1 MKTKLNCITEMV
13 KRGKELKV
21 NNVMYLLGDVKNLT
35 ECFSELKRGK
45 APGVDEMTVEEYEKN
60 LLPNL
65 EALIA
70 RMKKWQYRPQ
80 PVRRVY
86 IEKANGKL
94 RPLGIPAVE
103 DKVLQQGMKTILGAV
118 YEPEFLECSYGFRAG
133 KNCHQALGAVNKM
146 IMGEGVNFII
156 DADIKGFF
164 DAVDQQW
171 LIKFVG
177 HRVSDKSLLRLLMR
191 MLKSGV
197 MEEGKVSAT
206 ETGTPQGGIVSP
218 LLANIYL
225 HYVLDLWMNRVASKG
240 ARGYVGLV
248 RYADDFVIGVEHEDD
263 AVKIL
268 NLLRE
273 RFEKFGL
280 ELSEEKTKIIQFGRK
295 AKERETF
302 NFLGF
307 THFNDKTLNGG
318 YKVGRKT
325 DRTRFTR
332 SVKSLNV
339 WLMDIR
345 NMFPAREWWKTLAA
359 KLRGHFQYYGVS
371 GNMRWLKKFNHY
383 ALILTKK
390 WLNRRSQKKS
400 MNWEEMW
407 RYVKRH
413 PLPTPRI
420 HHNFYTGFCYDHAK

>member
-1 MKTKLNCITEMV
+1 MKTKLNRITEMV
-13 KRGKELKV
+13 KRDKDVKV
-21 NNVMYLLGDVKNLT
+21 NNVMYLLGEVKNLV
-35 ECFSELKRGK
+35 ECFHELKRDK
-45 APGVDEMTVEEYEKN
+45 APGVDGVTTKGYEGN
-60 LLPNL
+60 LVSNL

-80 PVRRVY
+80 PVRRTY
-86 IEKANGKL
+86 IEKANGTQ

-103 DKVLQQGMKTILGAV
+103 DKVLQQGMRKILEAV
-118 YEPEFLECSYGFRAG
+118 YEPEFLECSYGFRVG
-133 KNCHQALGAVNKM
+133 RNSHQALNAVNEM
-146 IMGEGVNFII
+146 IMRERVNYII

-164 DAVDQQW
+164 DTVDQQW

-177 HRVSDKSLLRLLMR
+177 HRISDKSLLRLLVR

-197 MEEGKVSAT
+197 MEEGKVIASD
-206 ETGTPQGGIVSP
+206 TGTPQGGIVSP

-225 HYVLDLWMNRVASKG
+225 HFVLDLWVNRAVTKST
-240 ARGYVGLV
+240 RGYVGMV

-263 AVKIL
+263 AGMIL
-268 NLLRE
+268 NALRE
-273 RFEKFGL
+273 RFKKFGL
-280 ELSEEKTKIIQFGRK
+280 ELSEEKTKIIRFGRN
-295 AKERETF
+295 AHERETF

-307 THFNDKTLNGG
+307 THFNDKTRRGE

-332 SVKSLNV
+332 ALKRLNN

-345 NMFPAREWWKTLAA
+345 NMIPAREWWKTLAA

-371 GNMRWLKKFNHY
+371 GNMRCLKKFNLY

-400 MNWEEMW
+400 MNWEDML

-413 PLPTPRI
+413 PLPTPHI
-420 HHNFYTGFCYDHAK
+420 HHNFYTGLCYDHAK